1 MCAFVYILCVFF
13 DLGDNSE
20 STIGIVNSLDDV
32 LRSLRPTSKVPKRLC
47 FARESIF
54 EDSIP
59 FFKERNFDF
68 SKPIKITFEREPAVD
83 GGGPLREYFTI
94 LLRGLLSSSACVRL
108 FEGRDHCFLPI
119 HK

>member
-1 MCAFVYILCVFF
+1 MSAFVYILRVFF

-94 LLRGLLSSSACVRL
+94 LLRGLLSSSACVCL